1 MPAQEAITEFIC
13 ATFRSV
19 WSLEL
24 LCHLRAQADRALSVP
39 AMVAELRASDLIV
52 RQSVDTLVAAGLLI
66 VDEQGGAQYHPVS
79 EELDQLV
86 DAACALYAKTPDAV
100 RRMIVAGSHPGI
112 TAFADAFRLRRD

>member
-1 MPAQEAITEFIC
+1 MPAQEAIAEFIC

-24 LCHLRAQADRALSVP
+24 LCHLRAHSDRAFSVP

-52 RQSVDTLVAAGLLI
+52 RQSVDSLVAAGLLI
-66 VDEQGGAQYHPVS
+66 ADEQGDARYQPIS
-79 EELDQLV
+79 KDLDRLAH
-86 DAACALYAKTPDAV
+86 AACTLYAKSPDAI
-100 RRMIVAGSHPGI
+100 RRMIVVGTNPGI

>member
-24 LCHLRAQADRALSVP
+24 LCHLRACPERALSVP
-39 AMVAELRASDLIV
+39 TMVAELRASDLIV
-52 RQSVDTLVAAGLLI
+52 RQSVDALVAGGLLI
-66 VDEQGGAQYHPVS
+66 VDEQGSAQYHPIS
-79 EELDQLV
+79 EELDTLV
-86 DAACALYAKTPDAV
+86 GAACILYAKSPDAV
-100 RRMIVAGSHPGI
+100 RRLIVAGTNPGI